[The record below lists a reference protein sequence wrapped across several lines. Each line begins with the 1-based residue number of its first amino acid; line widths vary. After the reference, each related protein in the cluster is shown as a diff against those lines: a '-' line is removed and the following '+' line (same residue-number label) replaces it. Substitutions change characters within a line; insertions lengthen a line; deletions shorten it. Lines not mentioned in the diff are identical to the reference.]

1 MSSSE
6 RGNFHRVLVSVFT
19 RECVV
24 WFYIPVLPDFLQC
37 FIHSEF
43 HDTLIRLHNWDF
55 FFVLNKSG
63 RGGCGVG
70 KGKQKLGITSTFFPL
85 LTGNGEGNRYY
96 LEGVKLLRC

>member
-1 MSSSE
+1 MTELLCPENILFASTLSTAMSSSE
-6 RGNFHRVLVSVFT
+6 RGNFHRVLFRVFT

-55 FFVLNKSG
+55 FFFVLNKSA
-63 RGGCGVG
+63 
-70 KGKQKLGITSTFFPL
+70 
-85 LTGNGEGNRYY
+85 GEGKAKIRNYKYFLPLAHRQW
-96 LEGVKLLRC
+96 

>member
-55 FFVLNKSG
+55 FFGPEQVWG
-63 RGGCGVG
+63 G

-96 LEGVKLLRC
+96 LEGVKLLPC